1 MDTIYTEIHAYL
13 ENPTEQ
19 QREDLIKQT
28 KRQANKTAKGII
40 NKLSWLKDNGLE
52 EALFY
57 NPKKEENRAY
67 TIKEI
72 TQEEYLNNPLK
83 AAYEKYVLPLI
94 YEMEDLAYPTAAL
107 AALSKLP
114 PFKYTTATEKAV
126 NKAEGLMKKIQ
137 AETGIKAGYIASVLD
152 NFIESVC
159 NNSYT
164 IYHPKEWKE
173 FSEKISDIMEQIDI
187 ITELIKNPFGD
198 NPSDYYKQQKK
209 DLKIKFVN
217 EASCYHLDVY
227 YPKQAQEETKIKLQ
241 RIFPKKN
248 PIIEKIESPIKWE
261 NLMPMLQ
268 DPFTNELTRLK
279 SDTGFIYDDI
289 SERYSKQIKSLG
301 YEIDFKKFIIDEE
314 GNKKPLKIEP
324 GRFLCSIR
332 AKKLL
337 DALMI
342 KLTKEH
348 ETIIKLPLNDYLDLF
363 GISKSKPSK
372 DKIRI
377 ILKEDLAAINSI
389 GFNYDGDK
397 RTADF
402 KHIAIGANS
411 YGIKNGVI
419 YFEFREEFTN
429 YIKNKNYITQYPIKL
444 FKIDNRNPNAYYLGR
459 KLSYHSSLYN
469 NQKKGTADII
479 KVKTLL
485 KVCDLISYN
494 QLKKT
499 SGAVTQKIIDP
510 FEKALDSLK
519 EGVLDQW
526 EYCNAK
532 KQPLNDEQ
540 LKTLSY
546 DAFIE
551 RYIKFTLKDKPKTK
565 EADEIKKRNTNK
577 KPVKSKKSIPLK

>member
-1 MDTIYTEIHAYL
+1 METIYTEIHAYL

-94 YEMEDLAYPTAAL
+94 YEMEDLAYPAAAL
-107 AALSKLP
+107 AVLSKLP

-126 NKAEGLMKKIQ
+126 NKAEGLIKKIQ
-137 AETGIKAGYIASVLD
+137 AKTGIKAEYIASVLD

-159 NNSYT
+159 KNSYT

-217 EASCYHLDVY
+217 EASCYDLDVY

-268 DPFTNELTRLK
+268 DPFTNELTWLK

-342 KLTKEH
+342 KLTKEQ
-348 ETIIKLPLNDYLDLF
+348 ETIIKLSLNDYLDLF

-389 GFNYDGDK
+389 GFNYDGAK

-429 YIKNKNYITQYPIKL
+429 YIKTKNYITQYPIKL
-444 FKIDNRNPNAYYLGR
+444 FKLDNRNSNAYFLGR

>member
-1 MDTIYTEIHAYL
+1 LDTIYTEIHAYL

-19 QREDLIKQT
+19 QREDLKAKAKKQG
-28 KRQANKTAKGII
+28 QEGFKTICI
-40 NKLSWLKDNGLE
+40 NYKWLKDNGQE

-57 NPKKEENRAY
+57 NPGKEIEKAY
-67 TIKEI
+67 KTKEI
-72 TQEEYLNNPLK
+72 TREEMLNNPLK
-83 AAYEKYVLPLI
+83 ATYEKYVLPISYGLV
-94 YEMEDLAYPTAAL
+94 EMEYPAAAL
-107 AALSKLP
+107 AALDKTQPDYEQAIKKAEKIAEGFLKAIQEKTGCTLRQLAIISKDYIWRIYANCYNIYHKPEYQQMSLII
-114 PFKYTTATEKAV
+114 KEYTEKT
-126 NKAEGLMKKIQ
+126 AEI
-137 AETGIKAGYIASVLD
+137 ENRIKEPVTDRENDIFYSEL
-152 NFIESVC
+152 NEIE
-159 NNSYT
+159 
-164 IYHPKEWKE
+164 KE
-173 FSEKISDIMEQIDI
+173 FNRLSAIH
-187 ITELIKNPFGD
+187 
-198 NPSDYYKQQKK
+198 YYKTHQ
-209 DLKIKFVN
+209 IE
-217 EASCYHLDVY
+217 EARE
-227 YPKQAQEETKIKLQ
+227 KTEEILQ
-241 RIFPKKN
+241 RIFPKETL
-248 PIIEKIESPIKWE
+248 IIEKIESPIKWE

-268 DPFTNELTRLK
+268 DPFTNELTWLK

-342 KLTKEH
+342 KLTKEQ
-348 ETIIKLPLNDYLDLF
+348 ETIIKLSLNDYLDLF

-389 GFNYDGDK
+389 GFNYDGAK

-429 YIKNKNYITQYPIKL
+429 YIKTKNYITQYPIKL
-444 FKIDNRNPNAYYLGR
+444 FKLDNRNSNAYYLGR

-485 KVCDLISYN
+485 QVCDLISYN

-510 FEKALDSLK
+510 FEKALDSLR

-546 DAFIE
+546 DAFTE

-565 EADEIKKRNTNK
+565 EADETKKRNTNK